1 MMYRLILFVA
11 IFLHSFSLRAQEVIK
26 VDLQASGLT
35 CSMCSNAIN
44 KALRSLDF
52 VEKVDANIKNSSFD
66 IRFKK
71 DAAIDFDRMKAKV
84 EGAGFTVARFMVTMN
99 FRAQKTLDD
108 QCVFIGSTGYR
119 FVNLKEPY
127 LDGEKTIRI
136 MDKGFIPAKE
146 FKKNTAI
153 YTDKCYDRIEST
165 TAKLY
170 HVIIS

>member
-1 MMYRLILFVA
+1 MYRMILITG
-11 IFLHSFSLRAQEVIK
+11 FLLLSLSPRAQELVK

-71 DAAIDFDRMKAKV
+71 DAVVDFDKMKDKV
-84 EGAGFTVARFMVTMN
+84 EGAGFFVARFMVTMN
-99 FRAQKTLDD
+99 FAALKTLDD
-108 QCVFIGSTGYR
+108 QCVFIGNTGYR
-119 FVNLKEPY
+119 FVNLKERV
-127 LDGEKTIRI
+127 LDGQKTIRI

-146 FKKNTAI
+146 YKKNPI
-153 YTDKCYDRIEST
+153 GYSGKCYERIGSPE
-165 TAKLY
+165 AKLY
-170 HVIIS
+170 HVILS